1 VDSYVYWNIKI
12 PKLLLNILDRGNVKC
27 FTRYG
32 EDKYVSMSMIS
43 NVVERLEV
51 DSFAGSYFTHS
62 SKIVKIV
69 FRI

>member
-1 VDSYVYWNIKI
+1 MWNV
-12 PKLLLNILDRGNVKC
+12 LRGM
-27 FTRYG
+27 G

>member
-1 VDSYVYWNIKI
+1 MFIGTLKFQNFYWTSWTGVMWNV
-12 PKLLLNILDRGNVKC
+12 LRGM
-27 FTRYG
+27 G